1 MPMHKRSRALV
12 RPFSVL
18 LISALLVIQNLG
30 IPAASAVAAQNSIC
44 FDGNNYLTLTT
55 NTNLPTNNDLYTIET
70 WIKTTQSTGKGG
82 IAGWG
87 ANASQSANAF
97 TTMTAGLYN
106 WWYGNDVS
114 SPSSNLANGSWHHVA
129 AVFDGTNRSLY
140 LDGTRVATGTPG
152 SSHIVTNTSSFVIAG
167 FNGERLIGCLSNLR
181 IVKGVAVYSGTSFT
195 VPTNQLQATQ
205 SAGTNIAAIP
215 AGATVLLLNN
225 ATNYL
230 QDNSSYGYLLTN
242 NGSAT
247 TSSDGPSLTSPRTT
261 TSSLTDTI
269 ASRGYG
275 IVDTLTATVLETG
288 TAATSATGTF
298 AFKNNGTVITGCGS
312 VAITSGVATCGFTPR
327 VKDMS
332 ITAEYSGDVT
342 YGASTSSAITFSV
355 PVVVRDG
362 TNTCSLELSGSYF
375 DSITVAYS
383 GIYCFAAFKGADTY
397 TAVIPAGVTSVD
409 YVVVG
414 GGGGGASGGGGAG
427 GLLQGS
433 NYSVTPNSSMTVTVG
448 AGGAGGNGGAGQTG
462 VPGGNGGNSKFG
474 TAIALGGGGGGS
486 GGKTTLNGGSGGGSS
501 YDCTGSGGSCGKA
514 GTGAV
519 GQGNNGGYST
529 YNSYGAG
536 GGGGGAGG
544 AGYNTTRN
552 YIGGNGGIGAT
563 SALINSV
570 AAATS
575 VGQLSGGNYY
585 LAGGGGGGIND
596 NTNEYVGLNASSN
609 LIYGGNSG
617 AAAAGTVYTNGGGQG
632 GMGGGGRGSSFGR
645 SGGTAGQ
652 YTNPTAGTAN
662 TGGGGG
668 GTDPEDIYAGAGGSG
683 VVLLRWVAAT
693 NLNTITFNS
702 NYGTVETSTQR
713 VTSGASTLLNA
724 GTFSRSGYIFSGWT
738 ANADGTGTSYA
749 DSSYITTSADI
760 TLYAKWITGVNKIV
774 TFNGNSSTS
783 GSMSTQS
790 AGTATALTTNS
801 YVRTNYTFTG
811 WNTAANGTGYAY
823 AENAIYAFTT
833 DTTLYA
839 QWVLTRTPYTVTFYA
854 NAVDATG
861 TTASQTTDTPTALT
875 LSGFSRPGFNFLGW
889 NETYNSGS
897 ATYRDGQVYAFT
909 ADANLYAIW
918 VAQAPNMVTFDKNA
932 AAATGTTA
940 SQTASSSTTLN
951 SNGFTRTG
959 YTFLNWNTAAN
970 GSGTSYQSTYTYSF
984 AAAITLYATWSENFT
999 ISYSGNGATS
1009 GDTPTAQSY
1018 YAGGSRLT
1026 VSSNAGNYAR
1036 TGYTL
1041 VGWNTAA
1048 DGSGTAYAIG
1058 GANATFSGNTTLY
1071 AQWLGSTYT
1080 ILYTGN
1086 SNTSGS
1092 PPSSQTFTYGGSGI
1106 TLRANTGPLVRTGY
1120 TFNGWNTQGDGSGT
1134 SYTESQTPVTF
1145 AGDTVLFAQWSGNT
1159 YTVTY
1164 NANTGTVSSPSAS
1177 FAYGSSLTLLTPT
1190 KTGYAFQGWYDTT
1203 TAGSKIGDAGS
1214 SYSAAL
1220 SRTLYAQWVINSYTY
1235 TYDGNGGTVDTS
1247 TVTYTYGDA
1256 DITLRTPTRTS
1267 YQFDGW
1273 YTASTGGTRIGG
1285 AGDSN
1290 TPTATRTLYAQW
1302 TQLSLVGLGSA
1313 TKINS
1318 NTTSA
1323 GVGTSFSASSG
1334 GTSVTITYIADA
1346 LPAGTVIDAY
1356 LLANTTRAAGLISD
1370 SSNLLL
1376 SLVVAWKATDGT
1388 VPSTAA
1394 GSPISMTITN
1404 AAIKSGAKI
1413 YSLVGNTVTL
1423 LGTATADGSATATFS
1438 DDPEIVIANPAV
1450 VTTPS
1455 GGGGGSSGG
1464 GSSGGGSSGGGS
1476 SGGGSSPAVVTTT
1489 PTVTTTTPTTA
1500 TTTTGVTTTPTVT
1513 TPAPTT
1519 ANANTQA
1526 LTPTAPTA
1534 PIPSGQALLDIR
1546 DPSGAVV
1553 SAVKSITVSP
1563 VDPNVLVVALPSAQ
1577 VQVSLSSIA
1586 PSGTV
1591 NPIQNTTLTIVR
1603 GSEIKISAEGFLP
1616 NSEVSVYVFSTPV
1629 LLGTVKTD
1637 AQGKYTSTLASPTGL
1652 DIGTHTIQLVGFLK
1666 DSSAA
1671 KISVPMVVVQ
1681 PSVGT
1686 TIKVYFDMGTEKI
1699 SPVQLKAL
1707 KYNLAKINK
1716 KKIVSIVI
1724 KGFAQKTAHQK
1735 NDEKLPQLRAKTVA
1749 TALKSLGI
1757 TVKPVISAGGYAT
1770 EKDWRARRVEIVMKI
1785 AK

>member
-1 MPMHKRSRALV
+1 MFSASPINWLKRYRPALTLAI
-12 RPFSVL
+12 SILLTLQNAVL
-18 LISALLVIQNLG
+18 PTAD
-30 IPAASAVAAQNSIC
+30 AAPAQNSIC
-44 FDGNNYLTLTT
+44 FDGNQYLSLTT
-55 NTNLPTNNDLYTIET
+55 NTNLPTNNDSYTIET
-70 WIKTTQSTGKGG
+70 WIKTSQGTGKGG

-87 ANASQSANAF
+87 SNSSQAANAF

-106 WWYGNDVS
+106 WWYGNDIS
-114 SPSSNLANGSWHHVA
+114 SPSSDLANGTWHHVVA
-129 AVFDGTNRSLY
+129 EFDGTNRSLY
-140 LDGTRVATGTPG
+140 KDGVRVATGTPG
-152 SSHIVTNTSSFVIAG
+152 TNHVVTNTSSFIIAG

-181 IVKGVAVYSGTSFT
+181 IVKGIAVYSGTSFT
-195 VPTNQLQATQ
+195 VPTSPLQATQ
-205 SAGTNIAAIP
+205 SAGTNISAIP

-225 ATNYL
+225 TTNYL
-230 QDNSSYGYLLTN
+230 QDNSSFGYLLTN

-247 TSSDGPSLTSPRTT
+247 TSTDGPSLTSPRTT
-261 TSSLTDTI
+261 TSSLTDTV

-312 VAITSGVATCGFTPR
+312 VAITLGVATCAFTPQ

-332 ITAEYSGDVT
+332 ITAVYSGDAT
-342 YGASTSSAITFSV
+342 FGTSTSSAITFSV

-362 TNTCSLELSGSYF
+362 TSTCSLELSGSYF
-375 DSITVAYS
+375 DSVTVAYS
-383 GIYCFAAFKGADTY
+383 GIYCFAAFRGADTY
-397 TAVIPAGVTSVD
+397 TAVIPVGVTSVD
-409 YVVVG
+409 YVIVG

-427 GLLQGS
+427 GLRQGT
-433 NYSVTPNSSMTVTVG
+433 NYSVTPNSSVTIAVG
-448 AGGAGGNGGAGQTG
+448 AGGSGGNGGSAQTG
-462 VPGGNGGNSKFG
+462 VLGGNGKNSIFG
-474 TAIALGGGGGGS
+474 SVVATGGGGGGS
-486 GGKTTLNGGSGGGSS
+486 GYVTTLNGGSGGGSA
-501 YDCTGSGGSCGKA
+501 YDCTGSGGTCGKA
-514 GTGAV
+514 GTGTV

-544 AGYNTTRN
+544 AGYNTVRN

-563 SALINSV
+563 SALINSI

-575 VGQLSGGNYY
+575 VGHLSSGNYY
-585 LAGGGGGGIND
+585 LAGGGGGGINAND
-596 NTNEYVGLNASSN
+596 NQYVGLNASSN

-617 AAAAGTVYTNGGGQG
+617 AAAAGTAYTNGGGQG
-632 GMGGGGRGSSFGR
+632 GVGGGGRGSSFGR

-652 YTNPTAGTAN
+652 YANATAGTAN

-668 GTDPEDIYAGAGGSG
+668 GTDPEDINAGAGGSG

-693 NLNTITFNS
+693 NLKSITFDS

-738 ANADGTGTSYA
+738 TNADGTGTSYA
-749 DSSYITTSADI
+749 DSSYITASTDI

-790 AGTATALTTNS
+790 AGTATALNTNS

-811 WNTAANGTGYAY
+811 WNTAANGSGYAY

-854 NAVDATG
+854 NAVEATG

-875 LSGFSRPGFNFLGW
+875 LSGFSRPGYNFLGW
-889 NETYNSGS
+889 NTTYNSAS
-897 ATYRDGQVYAFT
+897 ASYRDGQVYSFS

-932 AAATGTTA
+932 ADATGTTA

-951 SNGFTRTG
+951 SNGFSRSG
-959 YTFLNWNTAAN
+959 YTFLNWNTASN

-984 AAAITLYATWSENFT
+984 AAAVTLYATWSQNFT

-1018 YAGGSRLT
+1018 YVGGPRLT
-1026 VSSNAGNYAR
+1026 VSNNGGNFAR

-1092 PPSSQTFTYGGSGI
+1092 APSSQTYTYGGSGI
-1106 TLRANTGPLVRTGY
+1106 TLRANSGPLVRTGY
-1120 TFNGWNTQGDGSGT
+1120 SFAGWNTQGDGSGT
-1134 SYTESQTPVTF
+1134 LYSESQTPVTF
-1145 AGDTVLFAQWSGNT
+1145 TGDTVLFAKWSGNNYTIT
-1159 YTVTY
+1159 YD
-1164 NANTGTVSSPSAS
+1164 ANTGTVDSSTAT
-1177 FAYGSSLTLLTPT
+1177 FAYGNSISLLTPT

-1203 TAGSKIGDAGS
+1203 TAGTKIGDAGS

-1220 SRTLYAQWVINSYTY
+1220 SRTLYAQWTINSYTY
-1235 TYDGNGGTVDTS
+1235 TYNGNGGTVDTS
-1247 TVTYTYGDA
+1247 TVTYTYGDSP
-1256 DITLRTPTRTS
+1256 ITLRTPTRTS

-1273 YTASTGGTRIGG
+1273 YTASTSGTRIGG
-1285 AGDSN
+1285 GGDSH
-1290 TPTATRTLYAQW
+1290 TPSATRTLYAQW
-1302 TQLSLVGLGSA
+1302 TQLSLVGLGTA

-1318 NTTSA
+1318 NTTSS
-1323 GVGTSFSASSG
+1323 GIGTSFSASTG
-1334 GTSVTITYIADA
+1334 GTSVTIAYTADA

-1356 LLANTTRAAGLISD
+1356 LLANTSRAAGLISD

-1376 SLVVAWKATDGT
+1376 SLVVAWKASDGT
-1388 VPSTAA
+1388 VPSTAS

-1413 YSLVGNTVTL
+1413 YSLIGDTVTL
-1423 LGTATADGSATATFS
+1423 LGTATSDGSATATFS

-1450 VTTPS
+1450 VSTPS

-1464 GSSGGGSSGGGS
+1464 GSSGGGSS
-1476 SGGGSSPAVVTTT
+1476 SPAVVTTT
-1489 PTVTTTTPTTA
+1489 PAVTTTTTTTTTSTTTDVTTTSAA
-1500 TTTTGVTTTPTVT
+1500 TTT
-1513 TPAPTT
+1513 APST
-1519 ANANTQA
+1519 ANASSQA
-1526 LTPTAPTA
+1526 LTPTAPNT
-1534 PIPSGQALLDIR
+1534 PIPSGQAVVDIR
-1546 DPSGAVV
+1546 DATGAVV
-1553 SAVKSITVSP
+1553 TSTKSVTISP
-1563 VDPNVLVVALPSAQ
+1563 IDPNVLVVSLPSAQ
-1577 VQVSLSSIA
+1577 LQVNLSSTS
-1586 PSGTV
+1586 PSGAI

-1616 NSEVSVYVFSTPV
+1616 NSEVSVYVFSSPI
-1629 LLGTVKTD
+1629 LLGTVRTD
-1637 AQGKYTSTLASPTGL
+1637 AQGKYVSTLASPATL
-1652 DIGTHTIQLVGFLK
+1652 EIGAHTIQLVGFLK

-1671 KISVPMVVVQ
+1671 KISVPMVVLQ
-1681 PSVGT
+1681 TSSSK
-1686 TIKVYFDMGTEKI
+1686 IFKVYFDMASAKI
-1699 SPVQLKAL
+1699 SAAQLKAL
-1707 KYNLAKINK
+1707 KTALTKIDK
-1716 KKIVSIVI
+1716 KKISSITI
-1724 KGFAQKTAHQK
+1724 KGFAQKTAKQK
-1735 NDEKLPQLRAKTVA
+1735 YDDKLIQLRATNVA
-1749 TALKSLGI
+1749 KALKSLGF
-1757 TVKPVISAGGYAT
+1757 TTKLTISAGGYAL
-1770 EKDWRARRVEIVMKI
+1770 EKDERARRVEIVMKI
-1785 AK
+1785 AQ

>member
-1 MPMHKRSRALV
+1 MRLATPGNLFKRF
-12 RPFSVL
+12 RPTL
-18 LISALLVIQNLG
+18 TLAISALLVLQNFTV
-30 IPAASAVAAQNSIC
+30 PTANAVAAQNSIC
-44 FDGNNYLTLTT
+44 FNGNNYLTLTT
-55 NTNLPTNNDLYTIET
+55 NTNLPTNNDSYTVET
-70 WIKTTQSTGKGG
+70 WIKTTQASGKGG

-87 ANASQSANAF
+87 SGSSQAANAF
-97 TTMTAGLYN
+97 VTWSTGLYH
-106 WWYGNDVS
+106 WWYSNDLNLS
-114 SPSSNLANGSWHHVA
+114 TGSNIKNGSWHHIA
-129 AVFDGTNRSLY
+129 AQFNGTTRSIY
-140 LDGTRVATGTPG
+140 LDGTLLGSDTPG
-152 SSHIVTNTSSFVIAG
+152 LNHVVTNTSSFNIGG
-167 FNGERLIGCLSNLR
+167 FNGERLDGCLSNLR
-181 IVKGVAVYSGTSFT
+181 IVKGLAVYTGNFT
-195 VPTNQLQATQ
+195 VPTSPLQATQ
-205 SAGTNIAAIP
+205 SAGTNISAIP

-225 ATNYL
+225 TTNYL

-247 TSSDGPSLTSPRTT
+247 TSTDGPSLTSPRTT
-261 TSSLTDTI
+261 TSSLTDTV

-312 VAITSGVATCGFTPR
+312 VALTLGVATCAFTPQ

-332 ITAEYSGDVT
+332 ITAVYSGDAT
-342 YGASTSSAITFSV
+342 FGTSTSSAITFSV

-362 TNTCSLELSGSYF
+362 TSTCSLELSGSYF
-375 DSITVAYS
+375 DSVTVAYS

-427 GLLQGS
+427 GLRQGT
-433 NYSVTPNSSMTVTVG
+433 NYSVTPNSSVTIAVG
-448 AGGAGGNGGAGQTG
+448 AGGSGGNGGSAQTG
-462 VPGGNGGNSKFG
+462 VLGGNGNNSSFG
-474 TAIALGGGGGGS
+474 SVVATGGGGGGS
-486 GGKTTLNGGSGGGSS
+486 GYVTTLNGGSGGGSA
-501 YDCTGSGGSCGKA
+501 YDCTGSGGTCGKA
-514 GTGAV
+514 GTGTV

-544 AGYNTTRN
+544 AGYNTVRN

-563 SALINSV
+563 SALINSI

-575 VGQLSGGNYY
+575 VGHLSSGNYY
-585 LAGGGGGGIND
+585 LAGGGGGGINA
-596 NTNEYVGLNASSN
+596 NTNQYMGLNADSTFF
-609 LIYGGNSG
+609 NSVS
-617 AAAAGTVYTNGGGQG
+617 AQTTGGGQG
-632 GMGGGGRGSSFGR
+632 GVGGGGRGSSFGR

-652 YTNPTAGTAN
+652 YANATAGTAN

-668 GTDPEDIYAGAGGSG
+668 GTDPEDINAGAGGSG

-693 NLNTITFNS
+693 NLKSVTFNS

-738 ANADGTGTSYA
+738 TNADGTGTTYA
-749 DSSYITTSADI
+749 DSSYITTSTDI

-774 TFNGNSSTS
+774 TFDGNSSTS

-790 AGTATALTTNS
+790 AGTATALNTNTF
-801 YVRTNYTFTG
+801 VRTSYTFTG
-811 WNTAANGTGYAY
+811 WNTAANGSGYAY

-854 NAVDATG
+854 NAVEATG

-875 LSGFSRPGFNFLGW
+875 LSGFSRPGYNFLGW
-889 NETYNSGS
+889 NESYNSGS
-897 ATYRDGQVYAFT
+897 ASYRDGQVYAFT

-932 AAATGTTA
+932 SDATGTTA

-951 SNGFTRTG
+951 SNGFSRSG

-984 AAAITLYATWSENFT
+984 AAAVTLYATWSQNFT

-1018 YAGGSRLT
+1018 YVGGSRLT
-1026 VSSNAGNYAR
+1026 VSNNSGNFAR

-1048 DGSGTAYAIG
+1048 NGSGTAYAIG
-1058 GANATFSGNTTLY
+1058 GANATFSGDTTLY

-1086 SNTSGS
+1086 GNTSGS
-1092 PPSSQTFTYGGSGI
+1092 APSSQTFTYGGSGI

-1120 TFNGWNTQGDGSGT
+1120 TFSGWNTQGDGSGT
-1134 SYTESQTPVTF
+1134 SYSESQTPVTF
-1145 AGDTVLFAQWSGNT
+1145 TGDTVLFAKWSGNNYTIT
-1159 YTVTY
+1159 YD
-1164 NANTGTVSSPSAS
+1164 ANTGIVDSTTAT
-1177 FAYGSSLTLLTPT
+1177 FAYGNSISLLTPT

-1203 TAGSKIGDAGS
+1203 TAGTKIGDAGS

-1220 SRTLYAQWVINSYTY
+1220 SRTLYAQWTINSYTY
-1235 TYDGNGGTVDTS
+1235 TYNGNGGSVDTS
-1247 TVTYTYGDA
+1247 TVTYTYGDSP
-1256 DITLRTPTRTS
+1256 ITLRTPTRTS

-1273 YTASTGGTRIGG
+1273 YTASSSGTRIGG
-1285 AGDSN
+1285 GGDSH
-1290 TPTATRTLYAQW
+1290 TPSATRTLYAQW
-1302 TQLSLVGLGSA
+1302 TQLSLVGLGTA

-1323 GVGTSFSASSG
+1323 GIGTSFSASTG
-1334 GTSVTITYIADA
+1334 GTSVTIAYTADA

-1356 LLANTTRAAGLISD
+1356 LLANTSRAAGLISD

-1376 SLVVAWKATDGT
+1376 SLVVAWKASDGT
-1388 VPSTAA
+1388 VPSTAS

-1413 YSLVGNTVTL
+1413 YSLIGNTVTL
-1423 LGTATADGSATATFS
+1423 LGTATSDGSATATFS

-1450 VTTPS
+1450 VSTPS

-1464 GSSGGGSSGGGS
+1464 GSSGGGSST
-1476 SGGGSSPAVVTTT
+1476 PAVVTTT
-1489 PTVTTTTPTTA
+1489 PAVTTTA
-1500 TTTTGVTTTPTVT
+1500 TTTTSTTTDVTTTPTAT
-1513 TPAPTT
+1513 TTAPST
-1519 ANANTQA
+1519 ANASSQA
-1526 LTPTAPTA
+1526 LTPMAPNT
-1534 PIPSGQALLDIR
+1534 PIPSGQAVVDIR
-1546 DPSGAVV
+1546 DATGAVV
-1553 SAVKSITVSP
+1553 TSTRSVNVSP
-1563 VDPNVLVVALPSAQ
+1563 VDPNVLVVSLPSAQ
-1577 VQVSLSSIA
+1577 VQVNLSSTSPRGAI
-1586 PSGTV
+1586 

-1616 NSEVSVYVFSTPV
+1616 NSDVAVYVFSTPI

-1637 AQGKYTSTLASPTGL
+1637 AQGKSVSTLASPTSL
-1652 DIGTHTIQLVGFLK
+1652 EIGAHTIQLVGFLK

-1671 KISVPMVVVQ
+1671 KISVPMVVLQ
-1681 PSVGT
+1681 TSST
-1686 TIKVYFDMGTEKI
+1686 KTFKVYFDMASAKI
-1699 SPVQLKAL
+1699 STAQLKAL
-1707 KYNLAKINK
+1707 KSALAKIDK
-1716 KKIVSIVI
+1716 KKISSIAI
-1724 KGFAQKTAHQK
+1724 KGFAQKTAKQK
-1735 NDEKLPQLRAKTVA
+1735 HDDKLIQLRAANVA
-1749 TALKSLGI
+1749 KVLKSLGI
-1757 TVKPVISAGGYAT
+1757 TTKSTISAGGYAL
-1770 EKDWRARRVEIVMKI
+1770 EKDDRARRVEIVMKI
-1785 AK
+1785 AQ

>member
-1 MPMHKRSRALV
+1 MNTISTDAFKSV
-12 RPFSVL
+12 RRYFKPASTFA
-18 LISALLVIQNLG
+18 ISALLVAQNLVM
-30 IPAASAVAAQNSIC
+30 PSASAVGAQNSFC
-44 FDGNNYLTLTT
+44 FDGNQSLTLTT
-55 NTNLPTNNDLYTIET
+55 NTNLPTNNDSYTIET
-70 WIKTTQSTGKGG
+70 WIKTTQASGKGG

-87 ANASQSANAF
+87 SGSSQAANALVTWTS
-97 TTMTAGLYN
+97 GLYH
-106 WWYGNDVS
+106 WWYGNDLNQS
-114 SPSSNLANGSWHHVA
+114 GAGTNIKDGSWHHVVA
-129 AVFDGTNRSLY
+129 QFNGTTRSLY
-140 LDGTRVATGTPG
+140 KDGVLLGSDSPG
-152 SSHIVTNTSSFVIAG
+152 LNHIVSNTSSFSIGG
-167 FNGERLIGCLSNLR
+167 FNGEKLIGCLSNLR
-181 IVKGVAVYSGTSFT
+181 IVKGVAVYTGNFT
-195 VPTNQLQATQ
+195 VPTSPLQATQ

-215 AGATVLLLNN
+215 SGATVLLLNDTSN
-225 ATNYL
+225 FL
-230 QDNSSYGYLLTN
+230 QDKSSYAYLLTN
-242 NGSAT
+242 NGAAT
-247 TSSDGPSLTSPRTT
+247 SSSDGPALTPLRTT
-261 TSSLTDTI
+261 TSSLTDTV
-269 ASRGYG
+269 ASRSYG
-275 IVDTLTATVLETG
+275 VANILTATVLETG
-288 TAATSATGTF
+288 TAATTATGTF
-298 AFKNNGTVITGCGS
+298 AFKNNGTTISGCAS
-312 VAITSGVATCGFTPR
+312 VAITSGVATCSFTLNA
-327 VKDMS
+327 KDMS
-332 ITAEYSGDVT
+332 LTAVYSGNAT
-342 YGASTSSAITFSV
+342 FGTSTSASITYSV

-362 TNTCSLELSGSYF
+362 TSTCSLELSGSYF

-433 NYSVTPNSSMTVTVG
+433 NYSVTPNSSVSVIVG

-462 VPGGNGGNSKFG
+462 VPGGNGGDSKFG

-514 GTGAV
+514 GSGAV

-552 YIGGNGGIGAT
+552 YIGGNGGIGGT
-563 SALINSV
+563 STLINSI
-570 AAATS
+570 AAATN
-575 VGQLSGGNYY
+575 VGQLSSGNYY

-596 NTNEYVGLNASSN
+596 NTNQYVGLNASSN

-632 GMGGGGRGSSFGR
+632 GIGGGGRGSSFGR

-668 GTDPEDIYAGAGGSG
+668 GTDPEDINAGAGGSG

-693 NLNTITFNS
+693 NLKSVTFNS
-702 NYGTVETSTQR
+702 NYGTPETSTQR
-713 VTSGASTLLNA
+713 VTSGASTQLTA

-760 TLYAKWITGVNKIV
+760 TLYAKWITGVNKNV

-783 GSMSTQS
+783 GSMTTQS
-790 AGTATALTTNS
+790 AGTATALNS
-801 YVRTNYTFTG
+801 NNYARTNYTFIG

-861 TTASQTTDTPTALT
+861 TTASQTTDTPTALI
-875 LSGFSRPGFNFLGW
+875 LSGFSRPGYNFLGW
-889 NETYNSGS
+889 NTTYNSGS
-897 ATYRDGQVYAFT
+897 ASYRDGQVYAFT
-909 ADANLYAIW
+909 SDANLYAIW

-932 AAATGTTA
+932 ADATGTTA

-951 SNGFTRTG
+951 ANGFTRTG

-984 AAAITLYATWSENFT
+984 AAAVTLYATWSQNFT
-999 ISYSGNGATS
+999 IAYSGNGATS

-1018 YAGGSRLT
+1018 YVGGTRLT
-1026 VSSNAGNYAR
+1026 VSNNGGNYAR

-1048 DGSGTAYAIG
+1048 NGSGTAYAIG
-1058 GANATFSGNTTLY
+1058 GANATFSDNTTLY

-1106 TLRANTGPLVRTGY
+1106 TLRANTGPLLLLRTGY
-1120 TFNGWNTQGDGSGT
+1120 SFSGWNTQGDGSGT

-1145 AGDTVLFAQWSGNT
+1145 AGDTVLFAQWAGNT

-1164 NANTGTVSSPSAS
+1164 NANTGSVASPSAS
-1177 FAYGSSLTLLTPT
+1177 FTYGNSVTLLTPT

-1203 TAGSKIGDAGS
+1203 TAGSKIADGGAA
-1214 SYSAAL
+1214 YSAAL
-1220 SRTLYAQWVINSYTY
+1220 SRTLYAQWLINSYTY
-1235 TYDGNGGTVDTS
+1235 TYNGNGGTVDTS
-1247 TVTYTYGDA
+1247 TVVYTYGDA

-1273 YTASTGGTRIGG
+1273 YTANIGGTRIGG
-1285 AGDSN
+1285 AGDSH
-1290 TPTATRTLYAQW
+1290 TPTATRTVYAQW
-1302 TQLSLVGLGSA
+1302 TQLSLVGLGTA

-1323 GVGTSFSASSG
+1323 GVGTSFEASSG
-1334 GTSVTITYIADA
+1334 GTNVRITYIADA

-1356 LLANTTRAAGLISD
+1356 LLANTTRAAGLITD

-1376 SLVVAWKATDGT
+1376 SLVVAWKASDGS
-1388 VPSTAA
+1388 VPSTAS

-1404 AAIKSGAKI
+1404 SAIKAGAKI
-1413 YSLVGNTVTL
+1413 YSLIGNTVAL
-1423 LGTATADGSATATFS
+1423 LGTATSDGSASATFS

-1450 VTTPS
+1450 VASPPS
-1455 GGGGGSSGG
+1455 GGGGSSGG
-1464 GSSGGGSSGGGS
+1464 GSS
-1476 SGGGSSPAVVTTT
+1476 PEVVTTTTTVVTPTPTTVTTT
-1489 PTVTTTTPTTA
+1489 PTPVTPTVVTPTT
-1500 TTTTGVTTTPTVT
+1500 
-1513 TPAPTT
+1513 PATT
-1519 ANANTQA
+1519 ANANSPA
-1526 LTPTAPTA
+1526 LTPTAPVA
-1534 PIPSGQALLDIR
+1534 PIAAGQAQLDIR
-1546 DPSGAVV
+1546 DPSGVVV
-1553 SAVKSITVSP
+1553 SAVKTVVVSP
-1563 VDPNVLVVALPSAQ
+1563 VDPNALVVSLPSAQ
-1577 VQVSLSSIA
+1577 VQVTLSSTS
-1586 PSGTV
+1586 PSGTA
-1591 NPIQNTTLTIVR
+1591 NPIQNTTLTIVQ
-1603 GSEIKISAEGFLP
+1603 GSAIKISAEGFLP
-1616 NSEVSVYVFSTPV
+1616 NSDVSVYVFSTPV

-1637 AQGKYTSTLASPTGL
+1637 AQGKYTSSLISPNGL
-1652 DIGTHTIQLVGFLK
+1652 EIGSHTIQLIGFLK

-1671 KISVPMVVVQ
+1671 KLSVPMVVLQSTFTKTV
-1681 PSVGT
+1681 
-1686 TIKVYFDMGTEKI
+1686 KVYFALDSKVIAPAQIKSLQSAIAGIDKKKI
-1699 SPVQLKAL
+1699 QGLSITGFAQMTSLHGNDKKLIQLRAQNVAKAL
-1707 KYNLAKINK
+1707 KK
-1716 KKIVSIVI
+1716 
-1724 KGFAQKTAHQK
+1724 
-1735 NDEKLPQLRAKTVA
+1735 
-1749 TALKSLGI
+1749 LGI
-1757 TVKPVISAGGYAT
+1757 TTKPTISAGGYAT
-1770 EKDWRARRVEIVMKI
+1770 EKDERARRVEVVMKV
-1785 AK
+1785 AR